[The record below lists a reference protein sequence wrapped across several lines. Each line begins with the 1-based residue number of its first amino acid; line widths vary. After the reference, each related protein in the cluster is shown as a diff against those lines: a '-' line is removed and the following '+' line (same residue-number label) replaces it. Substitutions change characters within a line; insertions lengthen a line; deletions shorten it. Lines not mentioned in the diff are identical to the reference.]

1 MEAPRL
7 LIVEVDKMMANF
19 LARRF
24 SEVSE
29 VRFDV
34 GITFSGEDALNMV
47 SSSPFDVVLLEAE
60 LPGIDGMETLK
71 GIKQVDGD
79 TQAIL
84 LAEDPSPESIMRA
97 LREGAYDFVQKPFEF
112 EQLFETVR
120 NALERRELLLER
132 RRLISNLS
140 EANEKLAR
148 DNQLL
153 LESSNRAEAELKL
166 RRTQIRAFTSYLES
180 SNMLSGVPECARLA
194 IRSAMEIL
202 DRKQAFLLFLEEEH
216 LLVKEVSVF
225 ENQFWKGQRVEL
237 SPFKRLLNQAEG
249 AEVLG
254 YDADGGVRHL
264 ACVRLLNAGE
274 PVGALCIGNN
284 DDGRRFEEAELSIL
298 TEFGGCVSNSLRSA
312 LLLDQIQR
320 TYLETILALLL
331 ASETKDPDIR
341 VHSQRVADYSVK
353 IAREMGLPENDAL
366 MVRYAA
372 LLHDVGK
379 IGLKDELLAGKG
391 DLSETELGEIREHEI
406 LSDNI
411 VAPMK
416 FLDRARPMIRHHH
429 ERFDGGGYP
438 DGLSGGE
445 IPLGARIVAVG
456 DAFDALTSR
465 RSYHQTMR
473 RDEALAL
480 MESDSGWFDPEV
492 LEAFKRVLEKES
504 GRAWEE
510 QE

>member
-180 SNMLSGVPECARLA
+180 SNM
-194 IRSAMEIL
+194 
-202 DRKQAFLLFLEEEH
+202 
-216 LLVKEVSVF
+216 
-225 ENQFWKGQRVEL
+225 
-237 SPFKRLLNQAEG
+237 
-249 AEVLG
+249 
-254 YDADGGVRHL
+254 
-264 ACVRLLNAGE
+264 
-274 PVGALCIGNN
+274 
-284 DDGRRFEEAELSIL
+284 
-298 TEFGGCVSNSLRSA
+298 
-312 LLLDQIQR
+312 
-320 TYLETILALLL
+320 
-331 ASETKDPDIR
+331 
-341 VHSQRVADYSVK
+341 
-353 IAREMGLPENDAL
+353 
-366 MVRYAA
+366 
-372 LLHDVGK
+372 
-379 IGLKDELLAGKG
+379 
-391 DLSETELGEIREHEI
+391 
-406 LSDNI
+406 
-411 VAPMK
+411 
-416 FLDRARPMIRHHH
+416 
-429 ERFDGGGYP
+429 
-438 DGLSGGE
+438 
-445 IPLGARIVAVG
+445 
-456 DAFDALTSR
+456 
-465 RSYHQTMR
+465 
-473 RDEALAL
+473 
-480 MESDSGWFDPEV
+480 
-492 LEAFKRVLEKES
+492 
-504 GRAWEE
+504 
-510 QE
+510 